1 MGNFSETDV
10 ARASREQATRPEATG
25 HRQDADATLT
35 RWRLILGKYAKDQI
49 AVDMH
54 TGEQRIE
61 NALDFLYSREYQ
73 GRGVREQEHDR
84 TGPRGGGLD
93 PSQLTV
99 PRWLSEVR
107 ELFPK
112 QTVALIEKH
121 ALDRYGLM
129 ELVTDPEILRRL
141 EPNFDLLKMLLTF
154 RGHLKGDVLNEAR
167 RIIRTVVEEIKQRLS
182 AEVRRAFSGRRNRFR
197 HSNLKM
203 AQNLDWRGTIRKN
216 LKHFDTRRK
225 QIVVEQVLF
234 FSRIQRRLPWRI
246 VLCVDQSGSM
256 AGSVIYSAV
265 MAGILSSL
273 PLIDV
278 KLVVFDTSVVDLSGN
293 IDDPV
298 ELLMSVQLGG
308 GTNIGQAMQYCE
320 QLIEDPRRSIIVLIS
335 DFCEGGSP
343 TQLIASC
350 RRAREAGARLLGLA
364 ALDENA
370 NPSYD
375 VKMAETLAAVGMD
388 IAALTP
394 KHFAEWLA
402 RTIS

>member
-1 MGNFSETDV
+1 MSSSQE
-10 ARASREQATRPEATG
+10 R
-25 HRQDADATLT
+25 TLA
-35 RWRLILGKYAKDQI
+35 RWRLVLGKYARDQLD
-49 AVDMH
+49 VGMSL
-54 TGEQRIE
+54 EQQRIE
-61 NALDFLYSREYQ
+61 NALDFLYSREYR
-73 GRGVREQEHDR
+73 GRGVRDEQDR
-84 TGPRGGGLD
+84 TGPRSAGLD

-99 PRWLSEVR
+99 PSWLSEVR
-107 ELFPK
+107 ELFPRE
-112 QTVALIEKH
+112 TVAVIEKH
-121 ALDRYGLM
+121 ALDRYGLT

-154 RGHLKGDVLNEAR
+154 RGHLKGEVLNEAR
-167 RIIRTVVEEIKQRLS
+167 RIIRNVVEEIKQRLA

-216 LKHFDTRRK
+216 LKNFDTRRK
-225 QIVVEQVLF
+225 QIAVEQVLF

-246 VLCVDQSGSM
+246 ILCVDQSGSM

-265 MAGILSSL
+265 MAGILSGL

-278 KLVVFDTSVVDLSGN
+278 KLVVFDTSVVDLSN
-293 IDDPV
+293 HVDDPV

-320 QLIEDPRRSIIVLIS
+320 QLVEDPHRSIVVLIS
-335 DFCEGGSP
+335 DFCEGATPAKLVGC
-343 TQLIASC
+343 C
-350 RRAREAGARLLGLA
+350 RRFCEGGVKLLGLA

-375 VKMAETLAAVGMD
+375 VQMAEMLAAAGMD

-402 RTIS
+402 RAIS